1 MYFGE
6 GHRLKVIQSFYAD
19 TKHDSDLIIP
29 IGTRGKVIDG
39 QNLYGYTT
47 VEFWLGRKRHRER
60 TVVTDYTG
68 YVEDI
73 DYDYPR
79 L

>member
-1 MYFGE
+1 M
-6 GHRLKVIQSFYAD
+6 
-19 TKHDSDLIIP
+19 
-29 IGTRGKVIDG
+29 GKVIDG

-47 VEFWLGRKRHRER
+47 VEFRLGRKRHRER
-60 TVVTDYTG
+60 TVVSDYTC